1 MSEQKRENGLLA
13 RGQSLIRDIM
23 LAVFGN
29 EALFLIVAFLYAT
42 LGDNAIAAWYC
53 EPVSLLYGYIVI
65 PWGAALC
72 LLRLQRR
79 AASLEPARA
88 DVVTLFVLYL
98 WILVPFAI
106 RFGFTGKNA
115 TAWYGYAVMFFGI
128 YASISERKQRER
140 EMLMA
145 TMSVL
150 SAVFAYVFCG
160 ALLFCAWSGTIYAA
174 DLGPF
179 GFGVVEGWLCS
190 GVHYNIT
197 GMIVISLCMM
207 CVMGVGY
214 YRNILLKLFCLIPA
228 VMSMA
233 VIVLSQS
240 RTSRYA
246 LLAVLAAA
254 AFDGVRRVLC
264 RRNAAA
270 GLLAAVLAGAV
281 VLGGGYWGADRMT
294 RAAIAHYNQLAYDA
308 ALQAALAEQ
317 AEAQQAEPSAEET
330 PTEAPVE
337 PSAEEV
343 PEVAVEPSVEE
354 TTAETPVEPS
364 AEETTVETPV
374 EPSAEEVQEAPVEPS
389 VEETMAETPVEAA
402 EPPVQ
407 EAAAEPAVPEIQI
420 SEVQAR
426 ELANTDGSFSNRTD
440 IWRAVF
446 MLWHD
451 NPKMMMIG
459 NGVNQTGHKIA
470 SYLPWG
476 SGVAVHNAYLQWA
489 ADFGLIG
496 LAPQIV
502 FLAIAVWQT
511 IRVFFASKR
520 PRGALG
526 LCMMAFAGLL
536 IGMMES
542 ATLNAMLPINLMFM
556 FALAQLSAMSR
567 DIAKK

>member
-42 LGDNAIAAWYC
+42 LGDNAIAAWYR

-115 TAWYGYAVMFFGI
+115 TAWHGYAVMFFGI

-254 AFDGVRRVLC
+254 AFDGVRRALC

-317 AEAQQAEPSAEET
+317 AEAQPTEPSAEET
-330 PTEAPVE
+330 TAAEEPTEPSAEEMTAEAPVE
-337 PSAEEV
+337 PSAEEA
-343 PEVAVEPSVEE
+343 PEAQP
-354 TTAETPVEPS
+354 TEPS
-364 AEETTVETPV
+364 AEEAPEAQPT
-374 EPSAEEVQEAPVEPS
+374 EPSAEEVSEAS
-389 VEETMAETPVEAA
+389 VEAT
-402 EPPVQ
+402 
-407 EAAAEPAVPEIQI
+407 AEPAVPEIQI

-426 ELANTDGSFSNRTD
+426 VLANTDGSFSNRTD

-446 MLWHD
+446 MLWRD

-459 NGVNQTGHKIA
+459 NGVNQTGHKIGQYI
-470 SYLPWG
+470 SWTD
-476 SGVAVHNAYLQWA
+476 GVAVHNAYLQWA

-496 LAPQIV
+496 LVPQIV

-542 ATLNAMLPINLMFM
+542 ATLSAMLPINLMFM

>member
-42 LGDNAIAAWYC
+42 LGDNAIAAWYR

-115 TAWYGYAVMFFGI
+115 TAWHGYAVMFFGI

-179 GFGVVEGWLCS
+179 GFGVVNGWLCS

-228 VMSMA
+228 VMSMV

-254 AFDGVRRVLC
+254 AFDGVRRALC
-264 RRNAAA
+264 RRNVAA

-330 PTEAPVE
+330 TAAEEPTEPSAEEMTAEAPVE
-337 PSAEEV
+337 PSAEE
-343 PEVAVEPSVEE
+343 A
-354 TTAETPVEPS
+354 PVE
-364 AEETTVETPV
+364 AV
-374 EPSAEEVQEAPVEPS
+374 EPSAEEVSEAS
-389 VEETMAETPVEAA
+389 V
-402 EPPVQ
+402 

-459 NGVNQTGHKIA
+459 NGVNQTGHKIGQYI
-470 SYLPWG
+470 SWTD
-476 SGVAVHNAYLQWA
+476 GVAVHNAYLQWA
-489 ADFGLIG
+489 TDFGLIG
-496 LAPQIV
+496 LVPQIV

-542 ATLNAMLPINLMFM
+542 ATLSAMLPINLMFM

>member
-29 EALFLIVAFLYAT
+29 EALFLIVTFLYAT
-42 LGDNAIAAWYC
+42 LGDSAIVAWYR
-53 EPVSLLYGYIVI
+53 EPMSLLYGYIVI

-79 AASLEPARA
+79 ASSLEPARA
-88 DVVTLFVLYL
+88 DVVTLFVLYI

-106 RFGFTGKNA
+106 RFGFTGKNV

-179 GFGVVEGWLCS
+179 GFGVVNGWLCS

-207 CVMGVGY
+207 CVMGMGY

-228 VMSMA
+228 VMSMV

-254 AFDGVRRVLC
+254 AFDGVRRALC
-264 RRNAAA
+264 RRNVAA

-330 PTEAPVE
+330 TAAEEPTEQSAEEMTAEAPVE
-337 PSAEEV
+337 PSAEEA
-343 PEVAVEPSVEE
+343 PEAQP
-354 TTAETPVEPS
+354 TEPS
-364 AEETTVETPV
+364 AEEAPVESV
-374 EPSAEEVQEAPVEPS
+374 EPSTEEVSEAS
-389 VEETMAETPVEAA
+389 VEAT
-402 EPPVQ
+402 
-407 EAAAEPAVPEIQI
+407 AEPAVPEIQI

-446 MLWHD
+446 MLWRD

-459 NGVNQTGHKIA
+459 NGVNQTGHKIGQYI
-470 SYLPWG
+470 SWTD
-476 SGVAVHNAYLQWA
+476 GVAVHNAYLQWA

-496 LAPQIV
+496 LVPQIV

-542 ATLNAMLPINLMFM
+542 ATLSAMLPINLMFM